1 MQKEFYMHSIVII
14 SYTVEWFM
22 IQSLGVLDYVLF
34 FHLGELL
41 QCFQ

>member
-22 IQSLGVLDYVLF
+22 IQSLGVVDYVF
-34 FHLGELL
+34 SI
-41 QCFQ
+41 